1 MQISQI
7 TDIKQLEAMIA
18 ASISHIERMALGEE
32 NLDLD
37 ALSEMQL
44 DLMRLEI
51 RLEEI
56 IERKAEKNLK

>member
-1 MQISQI
+1 MQIDKI

-18 ASISHIERMALGEE
+18 ASKSHIERMTAFGGENVDDLG
-32 NLDLD
+32 
-37 ALSEMQL
+37 EMQL

-51 RLEEI
+51 RLEEV